1 VANVRC
7 GGSTRLSNFLHGLVL
22 LGLIQ
27 FGAGLIAVIPVA
39 ALAGVTAYVGF
50 SLLEW
55 STWRRLP
62 RMRRVDA
69 AAFLCTAVNV
79 LAANAI
85 AAVVVGC
92 ALHAAGGLVARSS
105 LFTALPG
112 PVSVP
117 TAEPGEAD
125 S

>member
-1 VANVRC
+1 MVP
-7 GGSTRLSNFLHGLVL
+7 L
-22 LGLIQ
+22 
-27 FGAGLIAVIPVA
+27 A

-69 AAFLCTAVNV
+69 AAFLATAVAV

-85 AAVVVGC
+85 AAVAIGC
-92 ALHAAGGLVARSS
+92 LIQAAGNACRGRAWRRGCRPLSARSRPARPS
-105 LFTALPG
+105 PDRRPIAVAKSGPG
-112 PVSVP
+112 S
-117 TAEPGEAD
+117 
-125 S
+125 SRL

>member
-1 VANVRC
+1 
-7 GGSTRLSNFLHGLVL
+7 LVL

-27 FGAGLIAVIPVA
+27 FGAGLIAVVPLA

-69 AAFLCTAVNV
+69 AAFLCTAVTV

-92 ALHAAGGLVARSS
+92 ALHAVGDLVSRSS
-105 LFTALPG
+105 LVAALPV
-112 PVSVP
+112 PVPVP
-117 TAEPGEAD
+117 VPATEPREAD
-125 S
+125 SRSCDPVPTP